1 MSETEAM
8 AHSLLPMI
16 QGDGGTGKRAEYLAK
31 RVANFS
37 MRESCKLAGVT
48 EKSVHRWREADA
60 NFNYLDTEGLTE
72 LRKSLGA
79 ELLNMEFTRNFHL
92 VLEKDFK
99 ILYKDA
105 VSETPG
111 AIPLTEDEKIY
122 LLKIRQHYTPQSLA
136 MVKQLLGGGTVEAP
150 FNFTDFIFTL
160 KREKVTEQ
168 IQIKGV

>member
-1 MSETEAM
+1 MTETEEM

-16 QGDGGTGKRAEYLAK
+16 QGDGGTGKRADYLSK

-37 MRESCKLAGVT
+37 MRESCKLSKVT

-60 NFNYLDTEGLTE
+60 HFNYLDTEGLSE

-105 VSETPG
+105 VGG
-111 AIPLTEDEKIY
+111 ALTEDEKTY

-136 MVKQLLGGGTVEAP
+136 MVKQLLGGGTVEQP
-150 FNFTDFIFTL
+150 FNFTDFVFTM
-160 KREKVTEQ
+160 KREKITEQ
-168 IQIKGV
+168 IQIRQGD